1 MGILS
6 GITGLFSSNA
16 KPVDDILDKDNGL
29 LVRAGGWI
37 DGLSY
42 TEQESAEDAK
52 ELIRHASE
60 ARKQIISTVVAH
72 VESTASENTQRSLT
86 RRFAALAIIRIEM
99 FLVLASVVVWP
110 WDAGYAKFIW
120 SVAGSMLMFGAF
132 SAVII
137 FFFGS
142 YGISQHI
149 MKPLAAV
156 KGAAKRVV
164 Q

>member
-1 MGILS
+1 MGIWS
-6 GITGLFSSNA
+6 GVKSLFSSNA
-16 KPVDDILDKDNGL
+16 KPIDDILDKENGL

-42 TEQESAEDAK
+42 TDQESADDAK
-52 ELIRHASE
+52 EIILHAQE
-60 ARKQIISTVVAH
+60 ARKQIIDTVVAH

-86 RRFAALAIIRIEM
+86 RRFTALAIIRVEM
-99 FLVLASVVVWP
+99 FLVIASVVVWP
-110 WDAGYAKFIW
+110 WNSEYAKFIW

-142 YGISQHI
+142 YGVGQHI
-149 MKPLAAV
+149 MKPLAALKGRA
-156 KGAAKRVV
+156 KGAV